1 MRLGATASRG
11 AVTIAD
17 ADFRRIAGAIVF
29 RRAETIAFRRATTI
43 EIRGDA
49 GDLIPI
55 GATGLFGETD
65 RIRAEAV
72 FRRIVRAGVFR
83 RATTIEIR
91 GDAVGLIPIGEIDL
105 SGETDR
111 IRADADFRR
120 IVRAVVFR
128 RAETVAFRRVE
139 TTGAATIGIRV
150 GEVGLIPTGEID
162 LFGETDRIREDADFR
177 RIVRAVV
184 FRRVEADAFRRV
196 EIIAF
201 RRAAT
206 IGIRADAV
214 DLIPIGEIDL
224 SGETGRI
231 RADADFRRI
240 VRAVVFR
247 RAETIAFHRA
257 GTVAFRR
264 VETIG
269 ATTIGIRGGG
279 VSLIP
284 IGAIDLFGETDRIR
298 GDADFRRIVRA
309 VAFRR
314 AETVAFRR
322 AETIAFRRVGTIGAM
337 TIGIRAGVVG
347 LIPIGAIVLSGEID
361 LSEEI
366 DRIRGNAAFR
376 RIVRAVVFRR
386 AETIAF
392 RRATTIEIRADAV
405 GMIPIEEIAPSEEI
419 DLSTTNGRIRAGAIF
434 RIPKKETG
442 LIRKAMKNRRNCKSF
457 LRAPVAARGARW
469 RRRLPPGGFLSTARR
484 RRKGCACAAPILFNW
499 TSARCFRCRTRRG
512 FCCITNR
519 PARRCRGA
527 SARRRRCFT
536 ICRR

>member
-11 AVTIAD
+11 AATIAD
-17 ADFRRIAGAIVF
+17 AVFRRIVRAVVF

-43 EIRGDA
+43 GIRADGV
-49 GDLIPI
+49 GLIPT
-55 GATGLFGETD
+55 GAIDLFGETD

-91 GDAVGLIPIGEIDL
+91 GGGGDLIPIGAIDL
-105 SGETDR
+105 FGETDR

-128 RAETVAFRRVE
+128 RAETIAFRR
-139 TTGAATIGIRV
+139 AATIGIRAD
-150 GEVGLIPTGEID
+150 EVGLIPTGAID
-162 LFGETDRIREDADFR
+162 LFGETGRIRGDADFR

-184 FRRVEADAFRRV
+184 FRRVEA
-196 EIIAF
+196 IAF
-201 RRAAT
+201 RRAETIGATT
-206 IGIRADAV
+206 IGIRAGAGG
-214 DLIPIGEIDL
+214 LIPTGAIDL
-224 SGETGRI
+224 FGETGRI
-231 RADADFRRI
+231 RGDADFRRI

-247 RAETIAFHRA
+247 RAETA
-257 GTVAFRR
+257 AFRR
-264 VETIG
+264 AGTIG
-269 ATTIGIRGGG
+269 ATTIGIRAGGAG
-279 VSLIP
+279 LIP
-284 IGAIDLFGETDRIR
+284 IGAIALFGETDRIR

-309 VAFRR
+309 VVFRR

-322 AETIAFRRVGTIGAM
+322 AETIAFRRAETIGAM
-337 TIGIRAGVVG
+337 TIEIRADAVG

-366 DRIRGNAAFR
+366 VRIRGNADFR

-386 AETIAF
+386 AETIGAM
-392 RRATTIEIRADAV
+392 TIGIRADAV
-405 GMIPIEEIAPSEEI
+405 GMILIGETGLSGEI
-419 DLSTTNGRIRAGAIF
+419 DLSTTDGRIRAGAIF

-457 LRAPVAARGARW
+457 SRAPVAARGAKW
-469 RRRLPPGGFLSTARR
+469 RRRLPPGAFLSTARR
-484 RRKGCACAAPILFNW
+484 RRKACACAAPILFNW

-512 FCCITNR
+512 FCCITSR

>member
-11 AVTIAD
+11 AATIAD

-91 GDAVGLIPIGEIDL
+91 GDAVGLIPIGAIDL

-111 IRADADFRR
+111 IRGDADFRR

-139 TTGAATIGIRV
+139 TTGAITIEIRV
-150 GEVGLIPTGEID
+150 GEVGLIPIGEID

-184 FRRVEADAFRRV
+184 FRRVEADAFRRA
-196 EIIAF
+196 ETIAF

-231 RADADFRRI
+231 RGDADFRRI

-257 GTVAFRR
+257 ETVAFRR

-269 ATTIGIRGGG
+269 ATTIGIRADG
-279 VSLIP
+279 VGLIP

-309 VAFRR
+309 V
-314 AETVAFRR
+314 VFRR
-322 AETIAFRRVGTIGAM
+322 AETIAFRRAGTIGAM

-405 GMIPIEEIAPSEEI
+405 GMIPIEEIAPSGEI
-419 DLSTTNGRIRAGAIF
+419 DLSTTDGRIRAGAIF

-512 FCCITNR
+512 FCCITSR

>member
-17 ADFRRIAGAIVF
+17 AAFRRIAGAIVF

-43 EIRGDA
+43 GIRADA
-49 GDLIPI
+49 VDLIPI
-55 GATGLFGETD
+55 GAIDLFGETD

-91 GDAVGLIPIGEIDL
+91 AGVVDLIPIGAIDL

-111 IRADADFRR
+111 IREVADFRR

-128 RAETVAFRRVE
+128 REET
-139 TTGAATIGIRV
+139 
-150 GEVGLIPTGEID
+150 
-162 LFGETDRIREDADFR
+162 
-177 RIVRAVV
+177 
-184 FRRVEADAFRRV
+184 
-196 EIIAF
+196 IAF

-206 IGIRADAV
+206 IGAITIEIRADAV
-214 DLIPIGEIDL
+214 GLIPIGAIDL
-224 SGETGRI
+224 FGETGRI
-231 RADADFRRI
+231 RGDAAFRRI

-247 RAETIAFHRA
+247 RAE
-257 GTVAFRR
+257 
-264 VETIG
+264 
-269 ATTIGIRGGG
+269 
-279 VSLIP
+279 
-284 IGAIDLFGETDRIR
+284 
-298 GDADFRRIVRA
+298 AD
-309 VAFRR
+309 
-314 AETVAFRR
+314 AFRR
-322 AETIAFRRVGTIGAM
+322 AETIAFRRAETIGAT
-337 TIGIRAGVVG
+337 TIGIRAGAG
-347 LIPIGAIVLSGEID
+347 DLIPIGETDLSGEIG
-361 LSEEI
+361 
-366 DRIRGNAAFR
+366 RIRGDAAFR

-392 RRATTIEIRADAV
+392 RRAETIGATTIGIRADAVGLILIGAIDLSGETGRIRGDADFRRIVRVGVFRRAETVAFRRVETIGATTIEIRADAV
-405 GMIPIEEIAPSEEI
+405 GLIPIGAIVLSGEI
-419 DLSTTNGRIRAGAIF
+419 DLSEETVRIRGNAAFRRIVRADAFRRAETIAFRRATTIGIRAGAVGLIPIGETGLSGEIALSTTDARIRADAIS
-434 RIPKKETG
+434 RIPKKRTG

-457 LRAPVAARGARW
+457 SRAPVAARGAKW

-512 FCCITNR
+512 FCCITSR

-527 SARRRRCFT
+527 SARRRRFFT

>member
-11 AVTIAD
+11 AATIAD
-17 ADFRRIAGAIVF
+17 ADFPRIVRAVVF
-29 RRAETIAFRRATTI
+29 RRAETIAATTI
-43 EIRGDA
+43 GIRADA
-49 GDLIPI
+49 VGLIPI
-55 GATGLFGETD
+55 GAIDLFGETD

-72 FRRIVRAGVFR
+72 FRRIVREEVFR

-91 GDAVGLIPIGEIDL
+91 AGAVGLIPIGEIDL
-105 SGETDR
+105 FGETDR
-111 IRADADFRR
+111 IRGDADFRRIDRAVVFRRAETIAFRRGETIGAITIGIRAGAVGLIPIGAIDLSGETGRIRGDADFRRIVRAVVFRRAEADAFRREETIAFRREETIGATTIGIRADAVGLIPIGAIALSGETVRIRGDADFRR

-139 TTGAATIGIRV
+139 TIGAM
-150 GEVGLIPTGEID
+150 
-162 LFGETDRIREDADFR
+162 
-177 RIVRAVV
+177 
-184 FRRVEADAFRRV
+184 
-196 EIIAF
+196 
-201 RRAAT
+201 T
-206 IGIRADAV
+206 IGIRADGV
-214 DLIPIGEIDL
+214 VLIPIGAIDL
-224 SGETGRI
+224 SGEIGRI
-231 RADADFRRI
+231 RGDADFHRI

-247 RAETIAFHRA
+247 RAETIAFRRA
-257 GTVAFRR
+257 
-264 VETIG
+264 ETIG
-269 ATTIGIRGGG
+269 ATTIEIRADAID
-279 VSLIP
+279 LIP
-284 IGAIDLFGETDRIR
+284 IGAI
-298 GDADFRRIVRA
+298 A
-309 VAFRR
+309 
-314 AETVAFRR
+314 
-322 AETIAFRRVGTIGAM
+322 
-337 TIGIRAGVVG
+337 
-347 LIPIGAIVLSGEID
+347 LSGEID

-366 DRIRGNAAFR
+366 DRIRGDADFR

-405 GMIPIEEIAPSEEI
+405 GMIPIGATGLSGEI
-419 DLSTTNGRIRAGAIF
+419 DLSTTDGRIRAGAIF

-457 LRAPVAARGARW
+457 SRAPVAARGAKW

-512 FCCITNR
+512 FCCITSR

-527 SARRRRCFT
+527 SARRRRFFT

>member
-1 MRLGATASRG
+1 MRLDATASRG
-11 AVTIAD
+11 AATIAD
-17 ADFRRIAGAIVF
+17 ADFRRIVRAVVF
-29 RRAETIAFRRATTI
+29 RRAEAIAFRRAATI
-43 EIRGDA
+43 GIRADA
-49 GDLIPI
+49 VDLIPI
-55 GATGLFGETD
+55 GAIDLFGETD

-91 GDAVGLIPIGEIDL
+91 GDAGDLIPIGAIDL

-111 IRADADFRR
+111 IR
-120 IVRAVVFR
+120 
-128 RAETVAFRRVE
+128 
-139 TTGAATIGIRV
+139 G
-150 GEVGLIPTGEID
+150 
-162 LFGETDRIREDADFR
+162 
-177 RIVRAVV
+177 
-184 FRRVEADAFRRV
+184 
-196 EIIAF
+196 
-201 RRAAT
+201 
-206 IGIRADAV
+206 
-214 DLIPIGEIDL
+214 
-224 SGETGRI
+224 
-231 RADADFRRI
+231 DADFRRI

-247 RAETIAFHRA
+247 RAETIAFRRA
-257 GTVAFRR
+257 A
-264 VETIG
+264 TIE
-269 ATTIGIRGGG
+269 IRADEVG
-279 VSLIP
+279 LIL

-309 VAFRR
+309 VVFRRAEADAFRLAETIAFRRAATIGIRADEVDLIPIGAIDLSGETDRIRGDAGFRRIVRAVVFRRAETIAFRRVETIGATTIGIRADAVGLILIGVIDLFGETDRIRGDADFRRIVRAVVFRR

-322 AETIAFRRVGTIGAM
+322 AETIGAT
-337 TIGIRAGVVG
+337 TIGIRGDAVG

-366 DRIRGNAAFR
+366 DRIRGNADFR

-392 RRATTIEIRADAV
+392 RRATTIGIRADAV
-405 GMIPIEEIAPSEEI
+405 GLIPIGATGLSGEI
-419 DLSTTNGRIRAGAIF
+419 DLSTTDGRIRAGAIS
-434 RIPKKETG
+434 RIPKKGTG

-457 LRAPVAARGARW
+457 SRAPVAVRGARW

-527 SARRRRCFT
+527 TARRRRFFT

>member
-1 MRLGATASRG
+1 MRLDATASRG
-11 AVTIAD
+11 AATIAD
-17 ADFRRIAGAIVF
+17 ADFRRIVRAVVF
-29 RRAETIAFRRATTI
+29 RRAETIGATTIEIRADADGLIPIGAIDLSGETGRIRAEAVFRRIVPEEVFRRATTI

-55 GATGLFGETD
+55 GA
-65 RIRAEAV
+65 
-72 FRRIVRAGVFR
+72 
-83 RATTIEIR
+83 
-91 GDAVGLIPIGEIDL
+91 IDL

-111 IRADADFRR
+111 IRGDADFRR

-128 RAETVAFRRVE
+128 LAET
-139 TTGAATIGIRV
+139 
-150 GEVGLIPTGEID
+150 
-162 LFGETDRIREDADFR
+162 
-177 RIVRAVV
+177 
-184 FRRVEADAFRRV
+184 
-196 EIIAF
+196 IAF

-206 IGIRADAV
+206 IGIRADEVGLIPTGAIDLFGETGRIREDADFHRIVRAVVFRRVEAIAFRLAETIAFRRAATIGIRADEV
-214 DLIPIGEIDL
+214 DLIPIGAIDL
-224 SGETGRI
+224 SGETDRI
-231 RADADFRRI
+231 RGDADFRRI

-247 RAETIAFHRA
+247 RAETIAFRRA
-257 GTVAFRR
+257 
-264 VETIG
+264 ETIG
-269 ATTIGIRGGG
+269 ATTIGIRADAVG
-279 VSLIP
+279 LIP
-284 IGAIDLFGETDRIR
+284 IGEIDLFGETDRIR
-298 GDADFRRIVRA
+298 GDADFHRIVRA
-309 VAFRR
+309 VVFRLAETIAFRH

-322 AETIAFRRVGTIGAM
+322 VETIGAM
-337 TIGIRAGVVG
+337 TIEIRAGEVG

-366 DRIRGNAAFR
+366 VRIRGNADFR

-392 RRATTIEIRADAV
+392 RRATTIEIRADEV
-405 GMIPIEEIAPSEEI
+405 GMIPIGATGLSGEI
-419 DLSTTNGRIRAGAIF
+419 DLSTTDARIRAGAIS
-434 RIPKKETG
+434 RIPKKRTG

-499 TSARCFRCRTRRG
+499 TNARCFRCRTRRG
-512 FCCITNR
+512 FCCITSR

-527 SARRRRCFT
+527 TARRRRFFT

>member
-17 ADFRRIAGAIVF
+17 ADFRRIGGAIVF

-43 EIRGDA
+43 EIRADA
-49 GDLIPI
+49 VGLIPI
-55 GATGLFGETD
+55 GATGLSGETD

-91 GDAVGLIPIGEIDL
+91 ADGVDLIPIGEIDL
-105 SGETDR
+105 FGETDR

-128 RAETVAFRRVE
+128 RAET
-139 TTGAATIGIRV
+139 
-150 GEVGLIPTGEID
+150 
-162 LFGETDRIREDADFR
+162 
-177 RIVRAVV
+177 
-184 FRRVEADAFRRV
+184 
-196 EIIAF
+196 IAF

-214 DLIPIGEIDL
+214 GLIPTGAIDLFGETGRIRGDADFRRIVRAVVFRRAEADAFRRVEIIGATTIGIRADAVGLIPIGEIDL
-224 SGETGRI
+224 FGETGRI

-240 VRAVVFR
+240 VRAGVFR
-247 RAETIAFHRA
+247 RVETAAFRRAGTIAFRRA
-257 GTVAFRR
+257 
-264 VETIG
+264 ETIG
-269 ATTIGIRGGG
+269 ATTIGIRGGA

-284 IGAIDLFGETDRIR
+284 IGAIDLSGETDRIR

-322 AETIAFRRVGTIGAM
+322 AETIAFRRVETIGAT
-337 TIGIRAGVVG
+337 TIGIRAGGVG

-366 DRIRGNAAFR
+366 VRIRGNADFR
-376 RIVRAVVFRR
+376 RIVRAV
-386 AETIAF
+386 AF
-392 RRATTIEIRADAV
+392 RRATTIGIRADAV
-405 GMIPIEEIAPSEEI
+405 GMIPIGEIALSEEI
-419 DLSTTNGRIRAGAIF
+419 DLSTTNGRIRAGAIS
-434 RIPKKETG
+434 RIPKKRTG

-457 LRAPVAARGARW
+457 LRAPVAARGAKW

-484 RRKGCACAAPILFNW
+484 RRKACACAAPILFNW

-527 SARRRRCFT
+527 SARRRRFFT

>member
-11 AVTIAD
+11 AATIAD
-17 ADFRRIAGAIVF
+17 ADFRRIVRAVVF

-43 EIRGDA
+43 GIRA
-49 GDLIPI
+49 GAVGLIPI
-55 GATGLFGETD
+55 GAIDLFGETD

-91 GDAVGLIPIGEIDL
+91 GDAGDLIPIGAIDL

-111 IRADADFRR
+111 IRGDADFRR

-128 RAETVAFRRVE
+128 RAETIAFRR
-139 TTGAATIGIRV
+139 AATIGIRAD
-150 GEVGLIPTGEID
+150 EVGLIPTGAID
-162 LFGETDRIREDADFR
+162 LFGETGRIRGDADFR

-184 FRRVEADAFRRV
+184 FRRVEAIAFRLAETIAFRLA
-196 EIIAF
+196 ETIAF

-231 RADADFRRI
+231 RGDADFRRI

-247 RAETIAFHRA
+247 RAETIVFRRA
-257 GTVAFRR
+257 G
-264 VETIG
+264 TIG
-269 ATTIGIRGGG
+269 ATTIGIRADA
-279 VSLIP
+279 VDLIP
-284 IGAIDLFGETDRIR
+284 IGEIDLSGETGRIR
-298 GDADFRRIVRA
+298 GDAAFRRIVRA

-322 AETIAFRRVGTIGAM
+322 AETIGAT
-337 TIGIRAGVVG
+337 TIGIRVGGVG

-366 DRIRGNAAFR
+366 VRIRGNADFR

-392 RRATTIEIRADAV
+392 RRATTIGIRADAV
-405 GMIPIEEIAPSEEI
+405 GMIPIGATGLSGEI
-419 DLSTTNGRIRAGAIF
+419 DLSTTGGRIRAGAIS
-434 RIPKKETG
+434 RIPKKRTG

-457 LRAPVAARGARW
+457 SLAPVAARGVRW

-484 RRKGCACAAPILFNW
+484 RRKGCA
-499 TSARCFRCRTRRG
+499 
-512 FCCITNR
+512 
-519 PARRCRGA
+519 
-527 SARRRRCFT
+527 
-536 ICRR
+536 

>member
-11 AVTIAD
+11 AATIAD
-17 ADFRRIAGAIVF
+17 AAFRRIVRAVVF

-43 EIRGDA
+43 GIRVGA
-49 GDLIPI
+49 GGLIPT

-65 RIRAEAV
+65 RIRGEAV

-91 GDAVGLIPIGEIDL
+91 AGAGDLIPIGETDL
-105 SGETDR
+105 FGETDR
-111 IRADADFRR
+111 IRADA
-120 IVRAVVFR
+120 A
-128 RAETVAFRRVE
+128 
-139 TTGAATIGIRV
+139 
-150 GEVGLIPTGEID
+150 
-162 LFGETDRIREDADFR
+162 
-177 RIVRAVV
+177 
-184 FRRVEADAFRRV
+184 
-196 EIIAF
+196 
-201 RRAAT
+201 
-206 IGIRADAV
+206 
-214 DLIPIGEIDL
+214 
-224 SGETGRI
+224 
-231 RADADFRRI
+231 FRRI

-247 RAETIAFHRA
+247 RAETIAF
-257 GTVAFRR
+257 RR

-269 ATTIGIRGGG
+269 AITIGIRGDAGG
-279 VSLIP
+279 LIL

-309 VAFRR
+309 VVFRRAEADAFRRAETIAFRLVETIGATTIGIRADAVGLIPIGAIDLSGETDRIRGDADFRRIVRAVVFRRAETIAFRRAETIGATTIEILGDAAGLIPIGGIDLSGEIDRIRGVADFRRIVRAVVFRR

-322 AETIAFRRVGTIGAM
+322 AETIGAM
-337 TIGIRAGVVG
+337 TIGIRADGVG

-361 LSEEI
+361 
-366 DRIRGNAAFR
+366 RIRGNADFR

-392 RRATTIEIRADAV
+392 RRATTIGIRADAV
-405 GMIPIEEIAPSEEI
+405 GMILIGATGLSGEI
-419 DLSTTNGRIRAGAIF
+419 DLSTTDARIRAGAIS
-434 RIPKKETG
+434 RIPKKGTG

-457 LRAPVAARGARW
+457 LRAPVAARGVRW

-512 FCCITNR
+512 FCCITSR
-519 PARRCRGA
+519 PARRCREA
-527 SARRRRCFT
+527 SARRRRFFT

>member
-11 AVTIAD
+11 AATIAD
-17 ADFRRIAGAIVF
+17 AAFRRIVRAVVF

-43 EIRGDA
+43 GIRA
-49 GDLIPI
+49 GAGGLILI
-55 GATGLFGETD
+55 GAIDLFGETD

-72 FRRIVRAGVFR
+72 FRRIVREGVFR

-91 GDAVGLIPIGEIDL
+91 GGEVGLIPIGAIDLSGETGRIRGDADFRRIVRAVVFRRAETIAFRRAATIGIRADEVGLIPTGAIDLFGETGRIREDADFHRIVRAVVFRRVEAIAFRLAETIAFRRAATIGIRADEVDLIPIGAIDL

-111 IRADADFRR
+111 IRGDADFRRIVRAVVFRRAETIAFRRAGTIGATTIGIHADAVGLILIGAIDLSGETGRIRGDAAFRR

-139 TTGAATIGIRV
+139 TIGATTI
-150 GEVGLIPTGEID
+150 E
-162 LFGETDRIREDADFR
+162 
-177 RIVRAVV
+177 
-184 FRRVEADAFRRV
+184 
-196 EIIAF
+196 
-201 RRAAT
+201 
-206 IGIRADAV
+206 IRAGAV
-214 DLIPIGEIDL
+214 DLIPIG
-224 SGETGRI
+224 
-231 RADADFRRI
+231 
-240 VRAVVFR
+240 V
-247 RAETIAFHRA
+247 
-257 GTVAFRR
+257 
-264 VETIG
+264 
-269 ATTIGIRGGG
+269 
-279 VSLIP
+279 
-284 IGAIDLFGETDRIR
+284 
-298 GDADFRRIVRA
+298 
-309 VAFRR
+309 
-314 AETVAFRR
+314 
-322 AETIAFRRVGTIGAM
+322 
-337 TIGIRAGVVG
+337 
-347 LIPIGAIVLSGEID
+347 IVLSGEID

-366 DRIRGNAAFR
+366 VRIRGNADFR

-405 GMIPIEEIAPSEEI
+405 GLIPIGATGLSGEI
-419 DLSTTNGRIRAGAIF
+419 DLSTTDGRIRAGAIF

-457 LRAPVAARGARW
+457 LRAPAAARGAKW
-469 RRRLPPGGFLSTARR
+469 RRRLPPDGFLSTARR

-512 FCCITNR
+512 FCCITSR

-527 SARRRRCFT
+527 SARRRRFFT